1 MNWTEGTLRL
11 KRKHA
16 ESVIRS
22 TGKADMEISNGL
34 TMLISEKSA
43 P

>member
-1 MNWTEGTLRL
+1 MNWTEGTLRR
-11 KRKHA
+11 KRKYA
-16 ESVIRS
+16 ESVMRN
-22 TGKADMEISNGL
+22 TGKVDMDIINGL